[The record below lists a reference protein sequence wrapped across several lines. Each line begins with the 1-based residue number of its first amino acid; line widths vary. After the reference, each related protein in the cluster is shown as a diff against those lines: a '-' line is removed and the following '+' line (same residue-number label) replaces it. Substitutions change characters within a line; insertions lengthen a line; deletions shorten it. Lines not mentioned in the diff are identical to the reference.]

1 MSFGAASM
9 RELRPYLNS
18 PRVLISSH
26 VRPDPDAIGSVL
38 ALREAVLQLGGMP
51 TCILEDECPIRCKS
65 LPGANELL
73 VSNECAELAK
83 FDTVIIVDSGNRER
97 IGDVEAF
104 ISASARVANIDHHV
118 SNTRFG
124 HLVFLD
130 CDAAASGEV
139 LYKIFVE
146 LGLRLTPSI
155 ATNLLAG
162 ILTDTGRFRHS
173 NTSPSSLRVA
183 AELVEAGASLTQLTD
198 QLYFS
203 IPAKDLF
210 STSQIL
216 SSLEFFDD
224 GQISTM
230 FVPRDYAV
238 EDPDNLIDLGRA
250 IEGVEVAVLFSEMKD
265 SRIRVS
271 MRSKS
276 RVNVSE
282 IAERFGGGG
291 HERAAGFRMYGTME
305 TVQQRLIPVLSEA
318 LRLIG
323 ADSCQ
328 D

>member
-1 MSFGAASM
+1 MTLSAASV
-9 RELRPYLNS
+9 RELRPFLEA
-18 PRVLISSH
+18 PRVLITSH

-38 ALREAVLQLGGMP
+38 ALREAVMQSGGQP
-51 TCILEDECPIRCKS
+51 TCVLEDECPVRCKV
-65 LPGANELL
+65 LPGAAEIQ
-73 VSNECAELAK
+73 VARECAEMAP
-83 FDTVIIVDSGNRER
+83 FETVIVVDSGNRER
-97 IGDVEAF
+97 IGDTERFVGKAAK
-104 ISASARVANIDHHV
+104 IANIDHHI

-124 HLVFLD
+124 ELVLLD
-130 CDAAASGEV
+130 CDASASGEV
-139 LYKIFVE
+139 LYEIFVE
-146 LGLRLTPSI
+146 LGLRITPSV

-173 NTSPSSLRVA
+173 NTSPTTLRVA
-183 AELVEAGASLTQLTD
+183 AELAEAGASLTQLTE

-203 IPAKDLF
+203 IPAKDLV

-265 SRIRVS
+265 NRIRVS

-305 TVQQRLIPVLSEA
+305 TVQQRLIPVLSEV
-318 LRLIG
+318 LR
-323 ADSCQ
+323 AR
-328 D
+328 